1 MKGKL
6 LILSAPSGA
15 GKTSLARAL
24 IDTIA
29 NTEMAVS
36 YTTRSCRK
44 GEVNGVDYHFV
55 DTDTFKAMIAD
66 QAFLEYAQVY
76 DHFYGTGFD
85 AVGSKLEEGINVLL
99 DVDWQGARNVKN
111 LMSEAISV
119 SILPPS
125 REELERRLTSRG
137 RDSADIIAKRM
148 AKAESEMSHCHKA
161 NFIIVNDEFDKALE
175 DLKNILLGKPEN
187 VRLVEIDIDQ
197 LIKPNET
204 NAT

>member
-15 GKTSLARAL
+15 GKTSLSRAL
-24 IDTIA
+24 IDSLP
-29 NTEMAVS
+29 NTEMSIS

-44 GEVNGVDYHFV
+44 GEVDGVDYHFV
-55 DTDTFKAMIAD
+55 DVDTFKKMID
-66 QAFLEYAQVY
+66 EEAFLEYAQVY
-76 DHFYGTGFD
+76 DHFYGTSKN
-85 AVGSKLEEGINVLL
+85 AVGDKLDKGLNILL
-99 DVDWQGARNVKN
+99 DVDWQGARSVNN

-148 AKAESEMSHCHKA
+148 AQAESEMSHCREA
-161 NFIIVNDEFDKALE
+161 DFIIVNDGFEMALE
-175 DLKNILLGKPEN
+175 DLKNIILGKPED
-187 VRLVEIDIDQ
+187 VRPVKIDIDQ
-197 LIKPNET
+197 LITPNKLVT
-204 NAT
+204 